1 MVWRLPGQILKIV
14 RKAHFWEILEKF
26 NYWQKSKNCSNLN
39 LETGLGCWIEKMNSV
54 LTQVWLILNPKEPIS
69 M

>member
-1 MVWRLPGQILKIV
+1 MVWRLPEQILKIV
-14 RKAHFWEILEKF
+14 RKTHFGGILEKF

-39 LETGLGCWIEKMNSV
+39 LETGLGCWIEIMNSV